1 MNKTKNLTGLTDQ
14 EQKFCMIYTNGPAPY
29 NGNATRCYQ
38 LVFNDSVDP
47 PKGVEEVEV
56 ALKAHNFIERE
67 DVSAFIDKLNALSI
81 INATTLRPRLTQ
93 TLLKIMDEC
102 ATAQFEDKWGTKLS
116 PAALRAVAVNAA
128 AKLTEMYG
136 IKEDIAHKISL
147 ESAGG
152 EGITFNLIAPQ
163 PAPKPEDELVG

>member
-1 MNKTKNLTGLTDQ
+1 MIVEMDNLTEQ
-14 EQKFCMIYTNGPAPY
+14 EQKFCLIYTNGPAPY
-29 NGNATRCYQ
+29 NGNEVRCYQ
-38 LVFNDSVDP
+38 LVFNDSTEA
-47 PKGVEEVEV
+47 PKGKEEVKI
-56 ALKAHNFIERE
+56 ALKAHDLMARE
-67 DVSAFIDKLNALSI
+67 EIKTYIDKLNALSV

-102 ATAQFEDKWGTKLS
+102 SVAQYEDKWGVKLS

-128 AKLTEMYG
+128 DKLTQMYG

-147 ESAGG
+147 EGVDG

-163 PAPKPEDELVG
+163 PAPKPEDELIG